1 MYIYNFEYTKLNLNK
16 SRNYRN
22 VQVEATSKW
31 QNKTLKYL
39 QHMYMGVI
47 KLKKIKYKIL
57 RWANDITPKEEITC
71 IKYNHNI

>member
-47 KLKKIKYKIL
+47 KLKKSNIKF
-57 RWANDITPKEEITC
+57 
-71 IKYNHNI
+71 